1 MGNIVDASDSLNAT
15 LPTRKYLYDNLYRLT
30 RVDTGSD
37 GLVED

>member
-1 MGNIVDASDSLNAT
+1 MGNIVDASDSLNASA
-15 LPTRKYLYDNLYRLT
+15 PTRKYLYDNLYRLT